1 MLKAMGQG
9 GKKKSWAT
17 DLNGEERFLGAT
29 DLILMLGKIPDGSF
43 TAQFPF

>member
-17 DLNGEERFLGAT
+17 DLNREERLLGAT
-29 DLILMLGKIPDGSF
+29 DLTFNVGEDS
-43 TAQFPF
+43 